1 MRFVV
6 YGAGAV
12 GGVIGARLAQH
23 GHDVVLIARGKHY
36 EAIREKG
43 ITLKTPNET
52 VTLPTPAAPNPA
64 GVDWKPGDVCLLAMK
79 LQDSVAA
86 LEELREAAGDKLPV
100 VCVQNGVTGER
111 FALRRFANV
120 YGTGVFLPA
129 THLEPGVVIADSR
142 LATGILDT
150 GRYPGGNDAVADEIC
165 AALAAST
172 FSAVSRDDIMAWK
185 YTKLLS
191 NLNNAIEAICGSGTR
206 LPSVTAATRDEAI
219 ACYDAAGIEWIDP
232 DVYAE
237 RRKGLIDVNPVNQEG
252 RAGNSSWQS
261 LARGNRSIEADYL
274 NGEITLLGRL
284 HGIPTPA
291 NAVLQRVANHVAR
304 NGMEPGTVT
313 AEQLLAEIEKETVAA
328 AV

>member
-23 GHDVVLIARGKHY
+23 GFDVVLIARGKHLA
-36 EAIREKG
+36 AIREKG

-52 VTLPTPAAPNPA
+52 VTLQVPAAANPSE
-64 GVDWKPGDVCLLAMK
+64 VDWRAGDVCLMAMK

-86 LEELREAAGDKLPV
+86 LEELREAAGDQVSV

-150 GRYPGGNDAVADEIC
+150 GRYPTGNDAVAEEIC
-165 AALAAST
+165 AAFAAST
-172 FSAVSRDDIMAWK
+172 FSSVARDDVMAWK

-206 LPSVTAATRDEAI
+206 LPSVTSATRDEAI
-219 ACYDAAGIEWIDP
+219 ACYNAAGIAWTDP
-232 DVYAE
+232 DLYAE

-284 HGIPTPA
+284 HGVATPA
-291 NAVLQRVANHVAR
+291 NSVLQRVANHAAR
-304 NGMEPGTVT
+304 NGLEPGTVT
-313 AEQLLAEIEKETVAA
+313 AEQLLAQIEKEST
-328 AV
+328 AVVV